1 MSASTRQRS
10 SMLGMDDDEP
20 IEPSPAIDLDALK
33 GTSKPIDPA
42 DMSIARQVS
51 RDAGFHPLRPSSA
64 PPAVNGQSGVGEGST
79 RNRSR
84 RKLSEVLPDLV
95 TPRAQEERVQLNMN
109 VPVGVARSFKALE
122 QRTGLKQWQL
132 LEHAVEL
139 IESAIRSGRITIPRA

>member
-1 MSASTRQRS
+1 
-10 SMLGMDDDEP
+10 MLGMEDDEP
-20 IEPSPAIDLDALK
+20 IEPRPAFDLDALK

-51 RDAGFHPLRPSSA
+51 RDAGFHPLRPPSA
-64 PPAVNGQSGVGEGST
+64 PPASASSGQSGVGEGGA

-139 IESAIRSGRITIPRA
+139 IESAIRSGRITTPRA